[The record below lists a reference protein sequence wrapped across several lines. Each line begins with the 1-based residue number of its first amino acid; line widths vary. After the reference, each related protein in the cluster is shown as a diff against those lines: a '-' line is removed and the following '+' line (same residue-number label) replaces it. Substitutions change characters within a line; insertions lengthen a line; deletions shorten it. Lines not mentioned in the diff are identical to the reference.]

1 MLSFTLVND
10 VLVSEVTQSVSD
22 CLTQIPIPDG
32 ALLSKARPGPLQA
45 SHSEDAA

>member
-22 CLTQIPIPDG
+22 CLTIPIPDG